1 MVDASGCISRAVRR
15 RIFFT
20 RCVPATRP
28 SSSCRSPAEVGVADA
43 PSVVVLM
50 GPAGA
55 GKTTLGE
62 RLAASLGWPFADAD
76 AYHPAANVAK
86 MRRGEG
92 LTDADRWPWLAALR
106 ELIST
111 TLARGGRLVLACS
124 ALRRAYR
131 DALVPP
137 DAPPGAVRVVY
148 LHVGRDELAR
158 RLATRVGHYA
168 PPALLDSQLATL
180 EEPAP
185 EEGVAWLDAE
195 RPADA
200 VVAAAREA
208 LGIR

>member
-1 MVDASGCISRAVRR
+1 
-15 RIFFT
+15 
-20 RCVPATRP
+20 
-28 SSSCRSPAEVGVADA
+28 
-43 PSVVVLM
+43 M

-55 GKTTLGE
+55 GKTTVGE

-76 AYHPAANVAK
+76 AFHPAANVEK

-106 ELIST
+106 ERLSA
-111 TLARGGRLVLACS
+111 TLARGAHLVLACS

-137 DAPPGAVRVVY
+137 DAPPGAVRFVY

-185 EEGVAWLDAE
+185 AEGIEWVDAE
-195 RPADA
+195 RPPDE

-208 LGIR
+208 LGLR